1 MEAMRDA
8 GIRRVVLDSSGAI
21 YGKQETQSVS
31 EQLLPR
37 PDSPYAVSKWAAEQ
51 YVHTISC
58 LWAIETVAQRIF
70 NAYRPGQS
78 LPASHGPVVTR
89 LL

>member
-8 GIRRVVLDSSGAI
+8 GIRLLVLASSGAI

-37 PDSPYAVSKWAAEQ
+37 PDSP
-51 YVHTISC
+51 
-58 LWAIETVAQRIF
+58 
-70 NAYRPGQS
+70 
-78 LPASHGPVVTR
+78 
-89 LL
+89 